1 MRWARSHSTAARPVR
16 PHWHLPL
23 VQVRR
28 TSIRVPL
35 LLMRV
40 RRWHAGQTPGFSGSV
55 WTPLTFTVSQVYV
68 RLESFLSRPE
78 GGHRCRAFTR
88 SDCVAASERL
98 ALVSTMLSSRTTAT
112 TAREGTPRE
121 GRRAFEPSATRAYR
135 PRSRYMHPAPE
146 PADGSATAEEFGFLG
161 LVIAG
166 DQLASRPLNHELFGW
181 RPAGPAEAHRGPDQ
195 GHCFAKPA

>member
-112 TAREGTPRE
+112 TAREGTPDMEVLVNGGE
-121 GRRAFEPSATRAYR
+121 GVKRRRGQEAATVITLMFAGRLSRCRMTVSRRRA
-135 PRSRYMHPAPE
+135 
-146 PADGSATAEEFGFLG
+146 
-161 LVIAG
+161 
-166 DQLASRPLNHELFGW
+166 AS
-181 RPAGPAEAHRGPDQ
+181 D
-195 GHCFAKPA
+195 